1 MDMEPVCG
9 RGHPGRRAMSVRDT
23 ITRGRRKAGR
33 ILTRSVLA
41 LTSPSAT
48 AAWIRP
54 LMAVRRSFSSD
65 RRSHLGKVNSIL
77 VIRLDAIGDVLMTGP
92 FLRELRRAYPRAKIS
107 LIVGPGTANL
117 VEKCPHIDRVLTNR
131 VLTDRLPPLT
141 RWWHPMSRRFV
152 ALSFARRHLW
162 PARYDMAVV
171 PRWGEDI
178 YDASI
183 LALLS
188 GAPCRVGYSARRPTK
203 NGAYDRF
210 YTLVVDDR
218 SVRHEVERNL
228 HLLSELRADVH
239 DDALELWLSDEDK
252 RVASR
257 ALAST
262 GAEALVA
269 LSPGAGSPRRI
280 WPIQRYVEVG
290 HWLVDRGARL
300 VVVGGPGDE
309 GWGEEL
315 RRIGG
320 DVIDLTNRTTVRETA
335 AVLARCSLFCGSDS
349 GPMHVAAAVGVPI
362 VEVSCHP
369 VSGDDLHPN
378 SPKRFGPWGV
388 PNRVVQPEAPKDDCA
403 AGCRFE
409 VPHCILNIR
418 VDSVIAAIESLMVEK
433 GVVSGQT
440 DAF

>member
-1 MDMEPVCG
+1 
-9 RGHPGRRAMSVRDT
+9 VRTAD
-23 ITRGRRKAGR
+23 RGRVVVIRISATYARRKIAQ
-33 ILTRSVLA
+33 LLSRSVAKLA
-41 LTSPSAT
+41 SPSVSAV
-48 AAWIRP
+48 WIRA
-54 LMAVRRSFSSD
+54 LMRIRGLVAIQVRTHAEEVR
-65 RRSHLGKVNSIL
+65 SIL
-77 VIRLDAIGDVLMTGP
+77 VIRPDAIGDVVMTGP
-92 FLRELRRAYPRAKIS
+92 FLRELRRAYPNAKIS
-107 LIVGPGTANL
+107 LILGPETANL
-117 VEKCPHIDRVLTNR
+117 VETCPHIDRVLTNR
-131 VLTDRLPPLT
+131 VLTNQLPALT

-152 ALSFARRHLW
+152 ALSFARRYLW
-162 PARYDMAVV
+162 QASYDIAVV
-171 PRWGEDI
+171 PRWGEDV

-228 HLLSELRADVH
+228 HLLSELRTDVR
-239 DDALELWLSDEDK
+239 DDALELWLSDEDE
-252 RVASR
+252 RVASQ

-280 WPIQRYVEVG
+280 WPIQRYLQVG

-320 DVIDLTNRTTVRETA
+320 DVIDLTNRTTIRETA

-349 GPMHVAAAVGVPI
+349 GPMHLAAAVGVPI

-388 PNRVVQPEAPKDDCA
+388 PNRVVQPYAPKDDCA

-433 GVVSGQT
+433 VVVSGPT
-440 DAF
+440 DAL

>member
-1 MDMEPVCG
+1 
-9 RGHPGRRAMSVRDT
+9 
-23 ITRGRRKAGR
+23 
-33 ILTRSVLA
+33 
-41 LTSPSAT
+41 
-48 AAWIRP
+48 
-54 LMAVRRSFSSD
+54 
-65 RRSHLGKVNSIL
+65 
-77 VIRLDAIGDVLMTGP
+77 
-92 FLRELRRAYPRAKIS
+92 
-107 LIVGPGTANL
+107 
-117 VEKCPHIDRVLTNR
+117 
-131 VLTDRLPPLT
+131 
-141 RWWHPMSRRFV
+141 MSRRFV

-171 PRWGEDI
+171 PRWGEEI

-188 GAPCRVGYSARRPTK
+188 GAPCRVGYSTRGRTQ

-228 HLLSELRADVH
+228 HLLSALRADVH
-239 DDALELWLSDEDK
+239 DDALELWLSDEDE
-252 RVASR
+252 RFASQT
-257 ALAST
+257 LAST
-262 GAEALVA
+262 DAEALVA

-280 WPIQRYVEVG
+280 WPIQAYVQVG
-290 HWLVDRGARL
+290 HWLVDQGARL
-300 VVVGGPGDE
+300 VVVGGLGDE

-315 RRIGG
+315 QRIGG
-320 DVIDLTNRTTVRETA
+320 DVIDLTNRTSIRETA

-349 GPMHVAAAVGVPI
+349 GPMHLAAAVGVPI
-362 VEVSCHP
+362 VEISCHP
-369 VSGDDLHPN
+369 MSGDDLHPN

-433 GVVSGQT
+433 VVVSGPT
-440 DAF
+440 DAL

>member
-1 MDMEPVCG
+1 
-9 RGHPGRRAMSVRDT
+9 VRTAD
-23 ITRGRRKAGR
+23 RGRVVLIRIRATYARRKIAQ
-33 ILTRSVLA
+33 LLSRSVAALA
-41 LTSPSAT
+41 SPSVSAV
-48 AAWIRP
+48 WIRA
-54 LMAVRRSFSSD
+54 LMRIRGLVTIHVRTHAEEVR
-65 RRSHLGKVNSIL
+65 SIL
-77 VIRLDAIGDVLMTGP
+77 IIRPDAIGDVVMTGP
-92 FLRELRRAYPRAKIS
+92 FLRELRRAYPKAKIS
-107 LIVGPGTANL
+107 LILGPHTANL
-117 VEKCPHIDRVLTNR
+117 VETCPHIDRVLTNR
-131 VLTDRLPPLT
+131 VLTNRLPPLT

-171 PRWGEDI
+171 PRWGDDV

-188 GAPCRVGYSARRPTK
+188 GAPCRVGYSAWRPTK

-228 HLLSELRADVH
+228 HLLSELRMDVR
-239 DDALELWLSDEDK
+239 DDALELWLSDEDE
-252 RVASR
+252 RVASQ

-280 WPIQRYVEVG
+280 WSIQRYVEVG

-320 DVIDLTNRTTVRETA
+320 GVIDLTNRTTVRETA

-349 GPMHVAAAVGVPI
+349 GPMHLAAAVGVPI

-388 PNRVVQPEAPKDDCA
+388 PNRVVQPETPKDDCA

-418 VDSVIAAIESLMVEK
+418 VDSVIAAIESLMVER
-433 GVVSGQT
+433 GVVSGPT

>member
-1 MDMEPVCG
+1 
-9 RGHPGRRAMSVRDT
+9 VRTAD
-23 ITRGRRKAGR
+23 RGRFVVIRISATYARKKIAQ
-33 ILTRSVLA
+33 LLSRSVAALA
-41 LTSPSAT
+41 SPSVSAV
-48 AAWIRP
+48 WIRA
-54 LMAVRRSFSSD
+54 LMRIRGLVTVHVRTYTEEVR
-65 RRSHLGKVNSIL
+65 SIL
-77 VIRLDAIGDVLMTGP
+77 VIRPDAIGDVVMTGP
-92 FLRELRRAYPRAKIS
+92 FLRELRRAYPNAKIS
-107 LIVGPGTANL
+107 LIIGPDTANL
-117 VEKCPHIDRVLTNR
+117 VETCPHIDRVLTNR
-131 VLTDRLPPLT
+131 VLTNRLPPLT
-141 RWWHPMSRRFV
+141 RWWHPLSRRFV

-162 PARYDMAVV
+162 PARYDIALV
-171 PRWGEDI
+171 PRWGEDV

-210 YTLVVDDR
+210 YTLAVDDR

-228 HLLSELRADVH
+228 HLLSELRTDVH
-239 DDALELWLSDEDK
+239 DDALELWLSDEDE
-252 RVASR
+252 RVASQ

-262 GAEALVA
+262 GAESLVA

-290 HWLVDRGARL
+290 YWFVDRGARL
-300 VVVGGPGDE
+300 VIVGGPGDE
-309 GWGEEL
+309 SWGAEL

-320 DVIDLTNRTTVRETA
+320 DVIDLTNRITIRETA
-335 AVLARCSLFCGSDS
+335 AVLAHCSLFCGSDS
-349 GPMHVAAAVGVPI
+349 GPMHLAAAVGVPI

-388 PNRVVQPEAPKDDCA
+388 PNRVVQPETPRDHCT

-409 VPHCILNIR
+409 VPHCILNVR
-418 VDSVIAAIESLMVEK
+418 VDSVLAAIESLRDETGIFM
-433 GVVSGQT
+433 GSA

>member
-23 ITRGRRKAGR
+23 ITRGRRKAAR
-33 ILTRSVLA
+33 ILTRSVHA

-54 LMAVRRSFSSD
+54 LMAVRRSLSSD
-65 RRSHLGKVNSIL
+65 RWSHLGKVNSIL

-92 FLRELRRAYPRAKIS
+92 FLRELRRAFPKAKIS
-107 LIVGPGTANL
+107 LILGPDTANL
-117 VEKCPHIDRVLTNR
+117 VETCPHIDRVLTNR
-131 VLTDRLPPLT
+131 VLTDRFPPVT

-171 PRWGEDI
+171 PRWGEDP

-188 GAPCRVGYSARRPTK
+188 GAPCRVGYSARRLIK

-218 SVRHEVERNL
+218 SVKHEVERNL
-228 HLLSELRADVH
+228 HLLSELQKDFH
-239 DDALELWLSDEDK
+239 DDALELWLSHEDE
-252 RVASR
+252 RVANQV
-257 ALAST
+257 LASWD
-262 GAEALVA
+262 GESLVA

-280 WPIQRYVEVG
+280 WAIERYVEVG
-290 HWLVDRGARL
+290 RWLVDRGARL

-309 GWGEEL
+309 GRGEQL

-320 DVIDLTNRTTVRETA
+320 DVIDLTNRATVRETA
-335 AVLARCSLFCGSDS
+335 AVLAHCSLFCGNDS
-349 GPMHVAAAVGVPI
+349 GPMHLAAAVRVPI

-388 PNRVVQPEAPKDDCA
+388 PNRVVQPEMPKDDCA

-409 VPHCILNIR
+409 VPHCILNVR
-418 VDSVIAAIESLMVEK
+418 VDSVIAALESLRVET
-433 GVVSGQT
+433 GVLRRPA